1 MNRPTACIRDL
12 DAITSASASASA
24 SQQGKCRN
32 ALLVDLPPATHIDT
46 ALSFAN
52 LKLVDL
58 PDAQAPYLSQKSP

>member
-12 DAITSASASASA
+12 DAITSASASA